1 MGEQRTIDE
10 LKPASMLSFAKDLP
24 NICSLAG
31 LLCAVVA
38 IYFAAL
44 KIIPAAMIAAL
55 WAVFF
60 DWSDGLIARR
70 MSNRQTE
77 QRLFG
82 AQLDSLIDVVSFGVF
97 PAVVLLSY
105 GDFSPWFLPGAFF
118 ILATSVIRLSH
129 FNVFGL
135 VGGAYRGLAL
145 DNNCLILAFACL
157 FAGATDETTFAVF
170 LYVLL
175 VALAILNVAPIKTSK
190 FAGRWYYVL
199 IAYVLILTGLY
210 GWQLA

>member
-1 MGEQRTIDE
+1 MDERRTLDE
-10 LKPASMLSFAKDLP
+10 LEPASMLSFVRDLA

-38 IYFAAL
+38 IYFAVL
-44 KIIPAAMIAAL
+44 KMIPAAMIAVL

-70 MSNRQTE
+70 TANRRTE

-82 AQLDSLIDVVSFGVF
+82 AELDSLIDVVSFAVF
-97 PAVVLLSY
+97 PAMVLLSY
-105 GDFSPWFLPGAFF
+105 GQLSPWFLPGAFV

-135 VGGAYRGLAL
+135 AGKAYRGLAL
-145 DNNCLILAFACL
+145 DNNCLILAFVCL
-157 FAGATDETTFAVF
+157 FANRTDETTFAIF
-170 LYVLL
+170 LYILL
-175 VALAILNVAPIKTSK
+175 VALAFLNVAPIKTPK

-199 IAYVLILTGLY
+199 IAYVVLLTGLY
-210 GWQLA
+210 GWQIG